1 MDTNSHKHAYCIIA
15 HNEPELLKTLIHLID
30 DKRNDIFLLIDKKS
44 DVSIF
49 EYINPIHS
57 NLYFSDSVNIRW
69 GGVSQIEAELT
80 VFECALKHGPYKIY
94 HLISGV
100 DLPIKSQDYIH
111 DFIDKH
117 PNTEFM
123 SLDDHNFKGMEMK
136 TRYYHFKTHYIRHPN
151 IKVRYIFN
159 HIRTYSLK
167 LQKLLGIRRQYPMV
181 LHKGANWVSITN
193 ELCEYLVSR
202 KKEILTMFK
211 HTFCCDEIFLQSL
224 VWNSEFKNRVF
235 SFQGKYSSLRAI
247 DWQRGN
253 PYVWG
258 TQDDEETDIE
268 ILRES
273 PCLFARKFSS
283 KQGRIIK
290 GVIALSTK
298 R

>member
-1 MDTNSHKHAYCIIA
+1 MREMISFFLSTRN
-15 HNEPELLKTLIHLID
+15 LISEYSQIYIQFILIC
-30 DKRNDIFLLIDKKS
+30 IFLTVLIS
-44 DVSIF
+44 D
-49 EYINPIHS
+49 
-57 NLYFSDSVNIRW
+57 

-123 SLDDHNFKGMEMK
+123 SLDDHKFKDMDK
-136 TRYYHFKTHYIRHPN
+136 RTRYYHFKTHYIIHPD
-151 IKVRYIFN
+151 IKVRKIFSL
-159 HIRTYSLK
+159 IQTYSMK
-167 LQKLLGIRRQYPMV
+167 LQKILGIRRQYPME

-235 SFQGKYSSLRAI
+235 SFQGKYTSLRAI
-247 DWQRGN
+247 DWERGN

-258 TQDDEETDIE
+258 TQDDVETDIE
-268 ILRES
+268 ILKET

-283 KQGRIIK
+283 KQGLIIK
-290 GVIALSTK
+290 DVTVLSSK
-298 R
+298 NK